1 MSYKLQIILHCLPR
15 EIDEVERICNHLQ
28 RSSHFLEDND
38 KVILDFTLNISDTLT
53 DWKNSKLPK
62 EFFIEKWKMM
72 EKRSDWTHKNIFEIN
87 IDDTCLG
94 CNDKR
99 RNSIRKY
106 ADKVTHFMYLDTD
119 VYFSQF
125 NLYYV
130 FRSLESIKNKYH
142 ILSSQLLR
150 LWDEGW
156 NIISND
162 RFISMGYD
170 SKIWLK
176 FDPFRIDKECHDHLD
191 SVNVKELPYIKFGGG
206 WFNIFS
212 SNLLKFIDIPD
223 SLSSYGLD
231 DTFVVDCANLMKQNG
246 HDVSQYII
254 DNMVVCENRR
264 YRDFNPY
271 NNLIEDLTIDES
283 FKQKY
288 RDNAELHYPTEME
301 KFKSRLLTI

>member
-1 MSYKLQIILHCLPR
+1 
-15 EIDEVERICNHLQ
+15 
-28 RSSHFLEDND
+28 
-38 KVILDFTLNISDTLT
+38 
-53 DWKNSKLPK
+53 
-62 EFFIEKWKMM
+62 M
-72 EKRSDWTHKNIFEIN
+72 EKRSDWTYKNIFEIN
-87 IDDTCLG
+87 IDDYCLG

-106 ADKVTHFMYLDTD
+106 ADGVTHFMYLDTD
-119 VYFSQF
+119 VHFSIY
-125 NLYYV
+125 NLFYV
-130 FRSLESIKNKYH
+130 FRAIESIKNEYH
-142 ILSSQLLR
+142 VLSSQLLR
-150 LWDEGW
+150 LWDDGW

-162 RFISMGYD
+162 RFIPMGYD

-176 FDPFRIDKECHDHLD
+176 FDPFGIDKECYNYLED
-191 SVNVKELPYIKFGGG
+191 VNVKELPYIKFGGG

-246 HDVSQYII
+246 YDISQYII
-254 DNMVVCENRR
+254 DNMVVCENRK
-264 YRDFNPY
+264 YRDLNPY

-288 RDNAELHYPTEME
+288 RDNAQLHYSNEIE
-301 KFKSRLLTI
+301 KFKNRL

>member
-1 MSYKLQIILHCLPR
+1 MAKLQIILHCLPR

-28 RSSHFLEDND
+28 RSSHLLDEKD

-53 DWKNSKLPK
+53 DWKKSKLPK

-72 EKRSDWTHKNIFEIN
+72 EKRSDWTHGNIFEVN
-87 IDDTCLG
+87 VDDNCLG

-106 ADKVTHFMYLDTD
+106 SNDITHFMYLDTD
-119 VYFSQF
+119 VHFSIY
-125 NLYYV
+125 NLFYV
-130 FRSLESIKNKYH
+130 FRALESIKNKYH

-162 RFISMGYD
+162 RFIPMGYD

-176 FDPFRIDKECHDHLD
+176 FDPFGIDNECYNHLED
-191 SVNVKELPYIKFGGG
+191 VNIKELPYIKFGGG

-231 DTFVVDCANLMKQNG
+231 DTFIVDCANIMKQNG
-246 HDVSQYII
+246 YDISQYII
-254 DNMVVCENRR
+254 DNMVVCENRK
-264 YRDFNPY
+264 YRDLNPY

-288 RDNAELHYPTEME
+288 RDNAQLHYPNEIE
-301 KFKSRLLTI
+301 KFKNRL

>member
-1 MSYKLQIILHCLPR
+1 MFKLQIILHCLPR

-28 RSSHFLEDND
+28 RSSHLLNKDDE
-38 KVILDFTLNISDTLT
+38 VILDFTLNISDKLT

-87 IDDTCLG
+87 IDNTCLG

-106 ADKVTHFMYLDTD
+106 ADDVTHFMYLDTD
-119 VYFSQF
+119 VHFSIY
-125 NLYYV
+125 NLSYV
-130 FRSLESIKNKYH
+130 FKSLKQIREEYH
-142 ILSSQLLR
+142 IISSQLLR
-150 LWDEGW
+150 LWDDSW
-156 NIISND
+156 NVISNE
-162 RFISMGYD
+162 RFISMGTD

-176 FDPFRIDKECHDHLD
+176 FDPFGIDNECYKYIESTGL
-191 SVNVKELPYIKFGGG
+191 KKIPYIKFGGG

-231 DTFVVDCANLMKQNG
+231 DTFIGDCANIMKQNG
-246 HDVSQYII
+246 YDINQYIL
-254 DNMVVCENRR
+254 NNLVVCENRK
-264 YRDFNPY
+264 YRDLNPY
-271 NNLIEDLTIDES
+271 NNLIEDLTIDDS

-288 RDNAELHYPTEME
+288 RDNAQLHYPKEID
-301 KFKSRLLTI
+301 KFKNRL

>member
-1 MSYKLQIILHCLPR
+1 LETKLQIILHCLPR

-28 RSSHFLEDND
+28 RSSHLLDGDD
-38 KVILDFTLNISDTLT
+38 KVVLDFTLNVSNTLT
-53 DWKNSKLPK
+53 DWDKSKLPK
-62 EFFIEKWKMM
+62 EFFIEKWKMI
-72 EKRSDWTHKNIFEIN
+72 EKRSDWTDKNIFEIN
-87 IDDTCLG
+87 TDGTCLG

-106 ADKVTHFMYLDTD
+106 SDDVTHFMYLDTD
-119 VYFSQF
+119 VHFSVY
-125 NLYYV
+125 NLFYV
-130 FRSLESIKNKYH
+130 FRALESIKNEYH

-156 NIISND
+156 DIISND
-162 RFISMGYD
+162 RFIPMGYD

-176 FDPFRIDKECHDHLD
+176 FDPFGIDKECYNHLED
-191 SVNVKELPYIKFGGG
+191 VKIKELPYVKFGGG

-254 DNMVVCENRR
+254 DNMVVCENRK
-264 YRDFNPY
+264 YRDLNPY
-271 NNLIEDLTIDES
+271 NNLIEDLTVDES

-288 RDNAELHYPTEME
+288 RDNAQLHYPNEIE
-301 KFKSRLLTI
+301 KFKNRL